1 MKKAITITILLLC
14 MLMGCS
20 SCINIDD
27 LGDSE
32 YEVVE

>member
-1 MKKAITITILLLC
+1 MNRILIVLLLC
-14 MLMGCS
+14 SLMGCS